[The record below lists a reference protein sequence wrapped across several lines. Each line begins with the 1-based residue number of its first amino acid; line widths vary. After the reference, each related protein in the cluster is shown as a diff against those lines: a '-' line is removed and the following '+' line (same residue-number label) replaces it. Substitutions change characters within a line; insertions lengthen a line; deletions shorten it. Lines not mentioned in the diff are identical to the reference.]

1 MKNLKNSTVAM
12 LSAAIFLSVLSSC
25 KKDDNSNNGQNNNT
39 KTLNKNLLVGK
50 KWYSQNSALTHDIK
64 TNGVY
69 GVGGTWEWKNNT
81 DTMTI
86 DLDGSGSVNSPVD
99 WKFFWSAE
107 KEMACKRASSGSGEI
122 LFKDQPW

>member
-25 KKDDNSNNGQNNNT
+25 KKEDNSSNGQNTT
-39 KTLNKNLLVGK
+39 KTLNKDLLVGK
-50 KWYSQNSALTHDIK
+50 KWYSQNSTLTHDIK
-64 TNGVY
+64 LNGVY
-69 GVGGTWEWKNNT
+69 GVGGTWQWKNNT

-86 DLDGSGSVNSPVD
+86 DLDGSGSVNTPVD
-99 WKFFWSAE
+99 WKFFWSTDH
-107 KEMACKRASSGSGEI
+107 EMACKMAKSGSGEI